1 LRENY
6 FPSGIKKANVA
17 QLHEHVE
24 DTDGQKKPASAD
36 PFIAAVSNAISKTK
50 I

>member
-1 LRENY
+1 M
-6 FPSGIKKANVA
+6 KKADA
-17 QLHEHVE
+17 SQLHEQVE

-36 PFIAAVSNAISKTK
+36 PFIAAVSQAISKTR